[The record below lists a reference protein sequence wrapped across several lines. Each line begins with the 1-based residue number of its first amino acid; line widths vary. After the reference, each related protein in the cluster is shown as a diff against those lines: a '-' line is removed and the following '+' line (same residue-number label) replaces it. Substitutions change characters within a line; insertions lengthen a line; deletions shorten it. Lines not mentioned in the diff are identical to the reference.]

1 MSKREDD
8 RRSKKKRDWR
18 NLAAAAGKGRA
29 CKTLEP
35 TVKTGFYCARNR
47 NSKIRRLGN
56 SQVVWLASQVT
67 PEVKNLPAN
76 AGDTRDVGSIP
87 GSGRSPG
94 IGNGNPLQYSCLEN
108 SMDRGAHKVTKSQT
122 WRSINLPS
130 WCLALH
136 ISMVRAWVL
145 SLVQELKSHKPCSK
159 KKKKKKN
166 KPTRRLTQNHVPEKW
181 QS

>member
-94 IGNGNPLQYSCLEN
+94 IGNGNPLQHSCLEN
-108 SMDRGAHKVTKSQT
+108 SMDRGAHEVTKSRT

-136 ISMVRAWVL
+136 IFNGEGLGSIPGSGTKISQAL
-145 SLVQELKSHKPCSK
+145 QQK
-159 KKKKKKN
+159 KKKKKPN
-166 KPTRRLTQNHVPEKW
+166 
-181 QS
+181 